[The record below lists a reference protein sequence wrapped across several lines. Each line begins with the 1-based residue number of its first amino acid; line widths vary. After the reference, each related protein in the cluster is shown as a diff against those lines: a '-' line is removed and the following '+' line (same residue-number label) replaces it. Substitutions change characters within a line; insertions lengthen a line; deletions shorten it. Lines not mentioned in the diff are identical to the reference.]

1 MSVYIEMSGVAIP
14 TAMHNKYESVT
25 RRRVKRS
32 DTHEIKYNFSSILF
46 IYTCPIHLDRSIHK
60 GSDSIKILYAVG

>member
-46 IYTCPIHLDRSIHK
+46 IYTCPIHLD
-60 GSDSIKILYAVG
+60 